1 MVLFFNTDININF
14 LKVYCYINTL
24 LDKHFCTNQT
34 CNLMIKV
41 YKTNMGTLS
50 FSHIGTQLIPKA
62 HIQKVSRYQHFHSI
76 FGRYAIINSRNLLF
90 YIYVLLENLCKIL
103 TSLLTEEFVIAHY
116 W

>member
-1 MVLFFNTDININF
+1 MFENGSFFYTDININF

-50 FSHIGTQLIPKA
+50 FSHNYLYRDTANTKSTHTESKQIPTF
-62 HIQKVSRYQHFHSI
+62 S
-76 FGRYAIINSRNLLF
+76 
-90 YIYVLLENLCKIL
+90 
-103 TSLLTEEFVIAHY
+103 
-116 W
+116 